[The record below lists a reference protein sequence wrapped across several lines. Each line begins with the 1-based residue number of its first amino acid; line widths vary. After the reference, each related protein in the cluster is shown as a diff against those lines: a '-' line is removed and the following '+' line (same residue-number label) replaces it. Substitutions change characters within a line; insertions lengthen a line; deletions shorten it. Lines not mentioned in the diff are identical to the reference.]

1 MATQPPSK
9 PRKAKRK
16 PPAPR
21 GGWRDR
27 ASNAALSAA
36 IAVLRLLPVRLRL
49 SLASWLV
56 RRLLAP
62 ALGYHARVE
71 ANLDHVWPG
80 TPPERKRAIADAAI
94 DTLARALIENYDPA
108 EVLQRGAAS
117 PVTGPGVE
125 AFEKAR
131 AEGRPVI
138 LLTGHYG
145 SPIGARAALVARGHA
160 VAGLLRPMANPYAN
174 ARYIQNYRDVSEPVF
189 EQGPAGLKALL
200 KHVRAGGILAM
211 AFDVFESSGP
221 ALDFLGQPAPTS
233 LAPAEI
239 AVKTGALL
247 LPYFGIRHADRYGFD
262 TVIEAPI
269 PHGDPQEMMQ
279 DATRRL
285 EARIEADPGQWLW
298 THRRWKPRRQE
309 KRRRKAAKQAQG

>member
-1 MATQPPSK
+1 MSK
-9 PRKAKRK
+9 TPQAAGPRKTKA
-16 PPAPR
+16 PAPR

-36 IAVLRLLPVRLRL
+36 IAALRLLPVRARL
-49 SLASWLV
+49 GLGSWLV
-56 RRLLAP
+56 RRILAP

-80 TPPERKRAIADAAI
+80 TAPARKRAIAEAAI
-94 DTLARALIENYDPA
+94 DNLARALVENYDPA
-108 EVLQRGAAS
+108 EMLRRGAAY
-117 PVTGPGVE
+117 PVSGPGLA
-125 AFEKAR
+125 AFEEAR
-131 AEGRPVI
+131 AAGRPVI

-145 SPIGARAALVARGHA
+145 SPICARSALVARGHA

-200 KHVRAGGILAM
+200 KHVRGGGILAM
-211 AFDVFESSGP
+211 AFDVFESSGA
-221 ALDFLGQPAPTS
+221 ALDFLGKPAPTS

-247 LPYFGIRHADRYGFD
+247 IPYFGIRRADRYGFD
-262 TVIEAPI
+262 AVIEAPI
-269 PHGDPQEMMQ
+269 PHGEPRAMMQ
-279 DATRRL
+279 EATRRL

-298 THRRWKPRRQE
+298 THRRWKPKRQE
-309 KRRRKAAKQAQG
+309 RRRRKAAQSG